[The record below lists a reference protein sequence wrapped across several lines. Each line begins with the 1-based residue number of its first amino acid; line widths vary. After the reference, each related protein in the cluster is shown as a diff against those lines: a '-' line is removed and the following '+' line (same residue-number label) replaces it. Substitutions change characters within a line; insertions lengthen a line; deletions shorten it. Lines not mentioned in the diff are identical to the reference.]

1 MPVTLPD
8 QRSRRRTF
16 VAREGTL
23 VRVHRQSPQGRFTMR
38 ATLLLVLLTPL
49 SVAAQT
55 ASRHPDRRFVDES
68 VPVTNTLR
76 LGGPRT
82 PLGVSLAEAALA
94 TIGREDGPD
103 HFIFGDIANVGTT
116 KKGAIIVVDRKNMD
130 VRLFDDR
137 GQFLQRLGRAGQGP
151 GEFRAPHSLL
161 VTPTDDIW
169 IADMQRRLTVF
180 GPSPDGYRLVRTIP
194 VEIGIRS
201 MCILRGELVANGIA
215 LGDPFVIRVLDS
227 LARPVRAFGK
237 LYASPNAVLNVQFA
251 EGGRIACDAANDIIV
266 YASQAALGEV
276 RAYRR
281 DGRAVWRTVIEDVRT
296 NIITETDGGG
306 VRVERSPDGAHS
318 LLSLNVLP
326 GVGIVL
332 QYDLRTA
339 PQMAAREQG
348 ETLTILLDARTGA
361 ATLASG
367 SWPRLGALS
376 PNRALVVHED
386 PAPRIESRELRQRR

>member
-1 MPVTLPD
+1 MTLPNG
-8 QRSRRRTF
+8 RCSRQ
-16 VAREGTL
+16 A
-23 VRVHRQSPQGRFTMR
+23 
-38 ATLLLVLLTPL
+38 LLV
-49 SVAAQT
+49 AAAAGLMPMATASSQT
-55 ASRHPDRRFVDES
+55 AGRHPDRRFIDPS

-82 PLGVSLAEAALA
+82 PLGISLAESASA
-94 TIGREDGPD
+94 TIGREDGPE

-116 KKGAIIVVDRKNMD
+116 QKGTVIVVDRKNMD
-130 VRLFDDR
+130 VRLFDAR
-137 GQFLQRLGRAGQGP
+137 GQFLQRLGRQGQGP
-151 GEFRAPHSLL
+151 GEFRSPHSLL
-161 VTPTDDIW
+161 VTPTDEIW

-180 GPSPDGYRLVRTIP
+180 GPSTDGYRLVRTIP

-201 MCILRGELVANGIA
+201 MCILRGELVANGVA

-227 LARPVRAFGK
+227 LARPIRSFGK
-237 LYASPNAVLNVQFA
+237 LYTSPNAILNVQFA
-251 EGGRIACDAANDIIV
+251 EEGHIACDAANDIIV
-266 YASQAALGEV
+266 FASQAALGEV

-281 DGRAVWRTVIEDVRT
+281 DGRPVWRTVIENVRT
-296 NIITETDGGG
+296 NVITESDGGG

-332 QYDLRTA
+332 QYAFRTPA
-339 PQMAAREQG
+339 QMAAREQG

-376 PNRALVVHED
+376 ANRALVVFED
-386 PAPRIESRELRQRR
+386 PAPRIESRELRQRP